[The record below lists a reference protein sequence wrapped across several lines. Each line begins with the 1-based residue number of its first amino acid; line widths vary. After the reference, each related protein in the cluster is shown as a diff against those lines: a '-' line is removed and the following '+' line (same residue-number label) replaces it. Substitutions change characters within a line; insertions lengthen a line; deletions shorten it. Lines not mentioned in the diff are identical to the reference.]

1 MTTDLNTTFRHRIF
15 ICGAAATSMSA
26 PWSRV
31 PGLQIPDSKK
41 RPGNAFCLYPN
52 AGGTRN
58 RRRCGQ
64 MQQSATSWL
73 SSVLGLAGGREAW
86 KAWISRIF
94 FVCLTCSA
102 LDRWG
107 KKTDISVPCPMSR
120 SAKQDLPFVRLL
132 SVVFLSANEF
142 WKSENSREKVHTRC
156 ALGFMSILYTLFMK
170 IASLCLT
177 SRSQEIVDH

>member
-1 MTTDLNTTFRHRIF
+1 MTTDLNTAFRHRLFYMRRSRYQLVCSLVNKFRTAKNIR
-15 ICGAAATSMSA
+15 GTLSA
-26 PWSRV
+26 
-31 PGLQIPDSKK
+31 
-41 RPGNAFCLYPN
+41 F
-52 AGGTRN
+52 T
-58 RRRCGQ
+58 Q
-64 MQQSATSWL
+64 MQAGHGIGAGVVKCTKVRTSWL

-120 SAKQDLPFVRLL
+120 SAKQDLPSVRLL

-142 WKSENSREKVHTRC
+142 WKSENSREKVYTRC
-156 ALGFMSILYTLFMK
+156 ALGFMSVLYTFFMK
-170 IASLCLT
+170 IASLRLT
-177 SRSQEIVDH
+177 SRSQEMVDH

>member
-1 MTTDLNTTFRHRIF
+1 MQAGHGI
-15 ICGAAATSMSA
+15 GAGVVKCTKV
-26 PWSRV
+26 R
-31 PGLQIPDSKK
+31 
-41 RPGNAFCLYPN
+41 
-52 AGGTRN
+52 
-58 RRRCGQ
+58 
-64 MQQSATSWL
+64 TSWL

-94 FVCLTCSA
+94 FVCLTFSA

-142 WKSENSREKVHTRC
+142 WKSENSREKGAHTMRPWLHVC
-156 ALGFMSILYTLFMK
+156 IVYLIYENCK
-170 IASLCLT
+170 YASYK
-177 SRSQEIVDH
+177 